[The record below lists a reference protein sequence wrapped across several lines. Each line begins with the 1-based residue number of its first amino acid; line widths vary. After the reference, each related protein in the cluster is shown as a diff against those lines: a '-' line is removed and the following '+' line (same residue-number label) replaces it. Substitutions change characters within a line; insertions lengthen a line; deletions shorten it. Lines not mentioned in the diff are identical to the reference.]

1 MCIDAVLKFNQD
13 TQEMEILGVS
23 PKLYAAIEQYGS
35 VLVDHAESQQPYEIY
50 KEGSTLK
57 AHAITI
63 D

>member
-1 MCIDAVLKFNQD
+1 MYIDVVLKLNQD

-50 KEGSTLK
+50 KDGSGLK
-57 AHAITI
+57 VQAITI